1 MLTALI
7 TILKHTPRSAVEARR
22 WTQRRLAESFTL
34 KITAGSKHLNRLQLD
49 GVQTHRRG
57 AAAVRAEAES
67 VRTGAELSWAA
78 PGRFVC
84 VLVGLSG
91 TCSSTCSST
100 CSDMTAAH
108 PGLGVTNISCH
119 IWARLQ
125 AAWRRGWLDSG
136 LRRRPSS
143 LLPPPPS
150 SSLLPAHVCWTCSE
164 WVLSVRSGCC
174 SGRCPCGCPVIY
186 ALMSEGLQVEVL
198 LLKVWA
204 HKCIRSWAGRRKKKK
219 PGLGS
224 SWVCLR
230 ALCPTLPPCSAVWAA
245 SGCSSPPLWSP
256 CAASASSLLPGL
268 LRTSWGTA
276 TTSRTSTTSTT
287 TTTTTRTPS
296 ASACCGTARSLWTTC
311 TGATPSGDW
320 ANSQRSPPAP
330 GR

>member
-22 WTQRRLAESFTL
+22 WTQRLLSESFTL

-143 LLPPPPS
+143 SLLPPPPS
-150 SSLLPAHVCWTCSE
+150 SRLMCVGRVQSGFC
-164 WVLSVRSGCC
+164 RSGADVVLDAAPVDVQWFTRWCQRGC
-174 SGRCPCGCPVIY
+174 KLKSCSWRCELTNAFAPGPGEERRRSRVWVRAGSVSGLCAPRCHHVQLCGLLLGAPLLRSGRRVQ
-186 ALMSEGLQVEVL
+186 LQL
-198 LLKVWA
+198 HL
-204 HKCIRSWAGRRKKKK
+204 S
-219 PGLGS
+219 
-224 SWVCLR
+224 CLD
-230 ALCPTLPPCSAVWAA
+230 C
-245 SGCSSPPLWSP
+245 
-256 CAASASSLLPGL
+256 
-268 LRTSWGTA
+268 
-276 TTSRTSTTSTT
+276 
-287 TTTTTRTPS
+287 
-296 ASACCGTARSLWTTC
+296 
-311 TGATPSGDW
+311 
-320 ANSQRSPPAP
+320 
-330 GR
+330 